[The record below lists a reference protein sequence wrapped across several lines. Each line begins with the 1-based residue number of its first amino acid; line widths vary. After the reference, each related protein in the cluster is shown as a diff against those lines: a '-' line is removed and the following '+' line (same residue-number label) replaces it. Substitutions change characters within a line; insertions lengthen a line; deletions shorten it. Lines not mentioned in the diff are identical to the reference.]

1 MIGQAFEAEYGEM
14 NEAGLRESLAR
25 EGVIDASRH
34 VALPGA
40 LEGVGLLT
48 AVRLVP
54 KVTPAKRNPAVELRP
69 PGRILVGVGVE
80 VADHEGATASVPSH
94 PYAELFE
101 RLSFHVLGRHVDGR
115 NQDAVYHAP
124 HPVVLELVTLSAEA
138 LVGLQFPFTID
149 PDVTFPAMK
158 GGARAVHVAGRCQ
171 ARLIMLLAAL
181 KELGQDDDI
190 GPPTY
195 AKQSAAIDSLL
206 SGIQEKDFH

>member
-1 MIGQAFEAEYGEM
+1 
-14 NEAGLRESLAR
+14 
-25 EGVIDASRH
+25 
-34 VALPGA
+34 
-40 LEGVGLLT
+40 
-48 AVRLVP
+48 
-54 KVTPAKRNPAVELRP
+54 
-69 PGRILVGVGVE
+69 
-80 VADHEGATASVPSH
+80 
-94 PYAELFE
+94 
-101 RLSFHVLGRHVDGR
+101 VDGR

-195 AKQSAAIDSLL
+195 AKQSAAIDALL